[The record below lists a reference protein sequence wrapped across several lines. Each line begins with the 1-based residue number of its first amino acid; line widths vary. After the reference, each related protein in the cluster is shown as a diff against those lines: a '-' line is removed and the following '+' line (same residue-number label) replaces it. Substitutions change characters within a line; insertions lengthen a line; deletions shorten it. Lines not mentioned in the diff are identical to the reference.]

1 MKLLILGGN
10 GMAGHMLVDY
20 FKRQGKHS
28 VFYTTRNDKDSLGLI
43 LDVKDMH
50 KVEQVIETV
59 HPEVIINA
67 VGVLNHHA
75 EEDIVQ
81 AYQVNG
87 LLPHLLQAAADKISA
102 RLIHISTDCVF
113 LGTRGQYVE
122 EECPDGVTPYALT
135 KALGEVRME
144 GHLTIRTSI
153 IGPEIRTNGIGLMN
167 WFMKQH
173 GEVYGYKC
181 VLWNG
186 ITTLELAKAIDHFL
200 DTDTSGII
208 HLAQS
213 TSISKYNLLLMMKDI
228 WEIRDVQ
235 VIPDDSFEQDRTLKT
250 TRNDMTY
257 SMPSYRFML
266 EELAVWMN
274 M

>member
-10 GMAGHMLVDY
+10 GMAGHMLVNY
-20 FKRQGKHS
+20 FQRQGQHS
-28 VFYTTRNDKDSLGLI
+28 VFYTTRDDKDPSGLI
-43 LDVKDMH
+43 LDVMDMH
-50 KVEQVIETV
+50 KVELVIEAV

-75 EEDIVQ
+75 EQHIIQ
-81 AYQVNG
+81 AYHING
-87 LLPHLLQAAADKISA
+87 LLPHRLQAAADQISA

-113 LGTRGQYVE
+113 LGTRGQYAE
-122 EECPDGVTPYALT
+122 EECPDGVTAYAVT
-135 KALGEVRME
+135 KALGEVRKQ

-153 IGPEIRTNGIGLMN
+153 IGPEIRSHGLGLMN

-173 GEVYGYKC
+173 GEVFGYKS

-200 DTDTSGII
+200 DTDISGIV
-208 HLAQS
+208 HLAHNIP
-213 TSISKYNLLLMMKDI
+213 ISKYNLLLLMKEIWGISDI
-228 WEIRDVQ
+228 H
-235 VIPDDSFEQDRTLKT
+235 VIPEDTFEQDRTLKT
-250 TRNDMTY
+250 TRCDMTY
-257 SMPSYRFML
+257 SIPSYRFML